1 MGLSN
6 SKPQKTERYIVH
18 IKKCTIRDNKI
29 YLYDDNNKMAK
40 IIVEESIKHIPKD
53 KLDNISSEISF

>member
-1 MGLSN
+1 MGSSI
-6 SKPQKTERYIVH
+6 SKPKTERYIVH

-29 YLYDDNNKMAK
+29 YLYDDNKMAK

-53 KLDNISSEISF
+53 KPDHTASEISL

>member
-6 SKPQKTERYIVH
+6 SKPKKERYVFH

-29 YLYDDNNKMAK
+29 YLYDDNKMAK
-40 IIVEESIKHIPKD
+40 IIIEESIKHIPTD
-53 KLDNISSEISF
+53 KIDHISSEISF

>member
-29 YLYDDNNKMAK
+29 YLYDDNKIAK

-53 KLDNISSEISF
+53 KIDHISSEISF